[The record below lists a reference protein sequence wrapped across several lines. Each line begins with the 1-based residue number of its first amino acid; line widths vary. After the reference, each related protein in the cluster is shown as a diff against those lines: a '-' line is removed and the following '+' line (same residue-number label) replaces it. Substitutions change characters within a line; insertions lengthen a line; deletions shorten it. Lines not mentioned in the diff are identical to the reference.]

1 MLHRVVLMLPQCGGD
16 GQLDSRSNARSDF
29 KCPIQFTL
37 DLIGSKWAILI
48 LRELFASAP
57 DQSGRTARR
66 THEFLDAL
74 PGLSTKTLMARLREL
89 EEHGL
94 IERTVYAE
102 IPPRV
107 EYMLTEKGREIQ
119 PVMAALH
126 QVGMRWLQQ
135 GVCECPLDRPR
146 DRTPQPGALPNA
158 LTAIAPQSHLT
169 ACSSSRVES
178 QM

>member
-1 MLHRVVLMLPQCGGD
+1 M
-16 GQLDSRSNARSDF
+16 SISNSSSCAEF
-29 KCPIQFTL
+29 QCPIQFTL

-48 LRELFASAP
+48 LRELFAT
-57 DQSGRTARR
+57 DVGSGGKTSRR

-94 IERTVYAE
+94 IDRKVYAE

-107 EYMLTEKGREIQ
+107 EYSLTEKGREIQ

-126 QVGMRWLQQ
+126 QVGIKWLNQ
-135 GVCECPLDRPR
+135 GICVCPLDQ
-146 DRTPQPGALPNA
+146 T
-158 LTAIAPQSHLT
+158 
-169 ACSSSRVES
+169 
-178 QM
+178 